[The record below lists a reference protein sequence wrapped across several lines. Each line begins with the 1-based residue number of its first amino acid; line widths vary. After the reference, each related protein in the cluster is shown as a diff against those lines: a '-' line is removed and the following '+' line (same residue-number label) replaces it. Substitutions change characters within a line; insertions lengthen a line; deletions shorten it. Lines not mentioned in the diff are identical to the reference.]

1 MTAHTPGVSLYERI
15 GPAYARVRQ
24 TDPRIEACVAHGLGE
39 ARSVVNVGAGTGA
52 YEPLDRHV
60 LAVEP
65 SSDMRA
71 QRPPGSA
78 PCLDAAAEDLPLP
91 ARAFDAAMAI
101 YTDFHWDDPAR
112 GVSELVRVSA
122 DRVVILT
129 VDRRATDAYWLF
141 RDYLPEASRVFG
153 DVARLTSELPGPCRV
168 TTVPIPAD
176 CRDGF
181 VHAFWR
187 RPRELLDP
195 ELRATMAVFAALTPE
210 VVAAAMNRLRDDL
223 DSGAWVERNAALLEL
238 GELDLGH
245 RLVVWRRPRATRRGQ
260 PTLLYTIALSPTQHA
275 PR

>member
-1 MTAHTPGVSLYERI
+1 VSLYERI

-24 TDPRIEACVAHGLGE
+24 TDPRIEAFVAHGLGE
-39 ARSVVNVGAGTGA
+39 ARTVVNVGAGTGA
-52 YEPLDRHV
+52 YEPRDRHV

-71 QRPPGSA
+71 QRPAGSA

-112 GVSELVRVSA
+112 GVSELARVSA

-129 VDRRATDAYWLF
+129 VDRRVTDAYWLF
-141 RDYLPEASRVFG
+141 RDYLPEASRLFG
-153 DVARLTSELPGPCRV
+153 DVAHLTSELPGPCQV

-176 CRDGF
+176 CRDSF

-195 ELRATMAVFAALTPE
+195 ELRATMAVFAALAPE
-210 VVAAAMNRLRDDL
+210 VVAAGMDRLRDDL
-223 DSGAWVERNAALLEL
+223 DSGAWVEGNGALVGLSD
-238 GELDLGH
+238 LDLGH
-245 RLVVWRRPRATRRGQ
+245 RLVVWRRPEATWRRQ
-260 PTLLYTIALSPTQHA
+260 PTLL
-275 PR
+275 